1 MRRVVCS
8 VSSNVELPVLPDA
21 RMEMRIEMPL
31 SSGNFQFGQDDGK
44 ERRRRQRKNEP
55 VEENQAR

>member
-1 MRRVVCS
+1 
-8 VSSNVELPVLPDA
+8 
-21 RMEMRIEMPL
+21 MEMRIEMPL